1 MASAVCTAAA
11 VASKP
16 TRSRATSM
24 QGAEAERVAEVG
36 ASAEADLKDHS
47 KITLR
52 SESNGP
58 NAHCAPSPLRSSR
71 CWCCTCW
78 TKASSGKV
86 LSRAPSRDVGRG
98 QGLRSTYN
106 GCTEAPR
113 HGILSKQLLKRL
125 QSGKA

>member
-16 TRSRATSM
+16 TRSRVTSM

-86 LSRAPSRDVGRG
+86 LSRA

-113 HGILSKQLLKRL
+113 HGILSKQLLKGL